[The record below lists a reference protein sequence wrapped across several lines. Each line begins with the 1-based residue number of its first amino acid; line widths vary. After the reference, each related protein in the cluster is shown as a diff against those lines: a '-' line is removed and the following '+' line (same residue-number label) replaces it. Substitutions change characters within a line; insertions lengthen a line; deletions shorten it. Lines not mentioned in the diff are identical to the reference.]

1 MTTTF
6 PAKMTLVHVL
16 AHYLVYAQSPALVV
30 LMRPRYSPPPPARIP
45 LAHRDTKGW
54 RLSLYLVLIVL
65 VVVLVLES
73 KSL

>member
-1 MTTTF
+1 
-6 PAKMTLVHVL
+6 MTLVHVR
-16 AHYLVYAQSPALVV
+16 AHYLVLAQSPTFGVS
-30 LMRPRYSPPPPARIP
+30 MRPRYSLPPPAGVPRR
-45 LAHRDTKGW
+45 HRDTKGW

>member
-1 MTTTF
+1 
-6 PAKMTLVHVL
+6 MTLVHVL

-30 LMRPRYSPPPPARIP
+30 LMRPRYFPPARIP